1 MMFFS
6 QSLVVLTSL
15 LSLSTAHFVLSDP
28 PARGFSE
35 NQQIN
40 FPCGG
45 QSVSK
50 SRTKVSLED
59 ALISIALEMGHD
71 QAAVQVLLGLGND
84 PGSNFNITLVPTFR
98 QIGLGDF
105 CLPRVR
111 FDEELLGVPL
121 EDGMNATL
129 QVVTNGD
136 PSGGLY
142 NVSHSVF
149 YFFWQLVLSML
160 TRCWI
165 KSAPTSHSPPPQ
177 SSPFQIY
184 AQTVPESVPYRSP
197 TMPRSEM
204 RTSPRLTDRL
214 RMEMGVVVTARH
226 RHQRT

>member
-1 MMFFS
+1 MFLS
-6 QSLVVLTSL
+6 QAFVVLSSL
-15 LSLSTAHFVLSDP
+15 LSFSTAHFVLSDP

-35 NQQIN
+35 NQQVN

-59 ALISIALEMGHD
+59 AQISIALEMGHD

-111 FDEELLGVPL
+111 FDEDLLGVPL

-129 QVVTNGD
+129 QIVTNGD

-142 NVSHSVF
+142 NVSQGLCSHRRL
-149 YFFWQLVLSML
+149 YFLCSRVVGPTVRRYNLLQHHRVRCSRCLHKRNRSQRRAIFW
-160 TRCWI
+160 RCCEA
-165 KSAPTSHSPPPQ
+165 KCQRVH
-177 SSPFQIY
+177 
-184 AQTVPESVPYRSP
+184 AQRAGSRWKW
-197 TMPRSEM
+197 R
-204 RTSPRLTDRL
+204 
-214 RMEMGVVVTARH
+214 
-226 RHQRT
+226 